1 MRAAWPSCARRRQDR
16 RRRRAENNR
25 YHLSP
30 RLWFHRSRP
39 NTTGRMRRVYLTQ
52 YSAEP
57 ILGADGGLWSQAV
70 PFLRGGAVVY
80 DHAADRAARAG
91 SG

>member
-1 MRAAWPSCARRRQDR
+1 MDDDLIG
-16 RRRRAENNR
+16 
-25 YHLSP
+25 YHGDDPGIAMIVPAGSVVAFTSYN
-30 RLWFHRSRP
+30 FHRSGP

-57 ILGADGGLWSQAV
+57 IRGADGGLWAQAV

-80 DHAADRAARAG
+80 DHAADRAAREG